1 MKTATLCRKKPMK
14 TTKLKQLRKLA
25 DEFVDSTLGA
35 DMEIFQF
42 DRIKTKDEFA
52 LGYRHGIGAYFY
64 LEEKDVREENLDGSI
79 TSTPSIFIRAQ
90 LCWID
95 DGKWEDDLN
104 NLGMFLAPE
113 TAIHAATAKIYADEL
128 ANYFGLI

>member
-1 MKTATLCRKKPMK
+1 MK

-25 DEFVDSTLGA
+25 DEFVESTLGA

-42 DRIKTKDEFA
+42 DPINTKHEFA

-64 LEEKDVREENLDGSI
+64 LEQKDVREENIDGI
-79 TSTPSIFIRAQ
+79 VTSTPTTFIRVQ
-90 LCWID
+90 TCWID

-104 NLGMFLAPE
+104 DIGIFLAPE
-113 TAIHAATAKIYADEL
+113 TAIHAAITKIYGDEL
-128 ANYFGLI
+128 ANHFGLI